1 MSVALLIPLLNV
13 LLDRLFVSTSDLEEE
28 GVREKEGVRR
38 DIPSKVILAER
49 MTAL

>member
-13 LLDRLFVSTSDLEEE
+13 LLDRLFVSTFEVKEE
-28 GVREKEGVRR
+28 GVRKKEGIRR